1 MPSSPSNPTA
11 TRVLLIDDG
20 RGLSARLE
28 SALHQTPLRIE
39 TRSLPGYLMALGELG
54 VTDDAPHA
62 IIGPID
68 SLNGDLRATAL
79 ALHELAPRTRLI
91 AVTQSNEQ
99 AQPQRA
105 IAAGFDACL
114 TDPASAADLSRAL
127 AAPSDEETNEPP
139 QAARAVKTTAGMVS
153 ALDTSVLDQMLHPR
167 GDVQAQ
173 AIRFIQENSQIEG
186 VSFTPANAMTTAPS
200 SHITVPVEHLSI
212 PFGSLHAPSP
222 ATAEL
227 LEPWAAWLARWL
239 LLHKQQQDLWFM
251 AMRDELTQAWNRR
264 YFQRFLRMALNRAA
278 EDRSTVT
285 LLLFDVDDF
294 KKYNDRHGHDAGDEI
309 LRETVKLMKAVVREQ
324 DVVAR
329 IGGDEFAVIFWDAEA
344 PRRANSRH
352 PADIAKVVERFRKV
366 LAAHKFPKLTT
377 EALGSLTI
385 SGGLASYPWDAT
397 TAEDLITKADAMA
410 FQAKKQGKNAITI
423 GPMEGE

>member
-1 MPSSPSNPTA
+1 MLSSSSNPTA
-11 TRVLLIDDG
+11 TRVLIIDDG

-28 SALHQTPLRIE
+28 SILHQSPLPIQ

-68 SLNGDLRATAL
+68 SLNGDLRATAA
-79 ALHELAPRTRLI
+79 ALHELAPRSRLI
-91 AVTQSNEQ
+91 AVTHSHEQS
-99 AQPQRA
+99 QPQRA
-105 IAAGFDACL
+105 IAAGFDDCL

-127 AAPSDEETNEPP
+127 ASPSVEETNE
-139 QAARAVKTTAGMVS
+139 ARAAPREVKAPAVTTA
-153 ALDTSVLDQMLHPR
+153 ALDIPVLDQILHPR
-167 GDVQAQ
+167 GDVQTQ
-173 AIRFIQENSQIEG
+173 ALRFIEENSGIEG
-186 VSFTPANAMTTAPS
+186 VFFTAANAVATAPPS
-200 SHITVPVEHLSI
+200 SITVPVEHLSI
-212 PFGSLHAPSP
+212 FFGSLAAPSP
-222 ATAEL
+222 ATPEM

-264 YFQRFLRMALNRAA
+264 YFQRFLRMAISRAA

-294 KKYNDRHGHDAGDEI
+294 KRYNDRHGHDAGDEI

-366 LAAHKFPKLTT
+366 LAAHKVPKLTSQ
-377 EALGSLTI
+377 AVGNLTI

-397 TAEDLITKADAMA
+397 TAEELITKADAMA
-410 FQAKKQGKNAITI
+410 FASKKQGKNAITI
-423 GPMEGE
+423 GPMEND